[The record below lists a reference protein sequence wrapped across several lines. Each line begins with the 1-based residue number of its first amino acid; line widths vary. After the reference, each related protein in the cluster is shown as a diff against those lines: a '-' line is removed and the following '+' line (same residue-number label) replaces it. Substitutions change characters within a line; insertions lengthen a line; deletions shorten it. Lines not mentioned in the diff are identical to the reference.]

1 MINLL
6 PPNVKSSYIYARK
19 NKIILRWIIVSL
31 IGSIGLIIITTY
43 GLILFKNY
51 QSNDLKQIS
60 SIQKKLN
67 SENIKSTNSQITNF
81 TTTFRLVS
89 KVLGQEI
96 LFSKMITAIGAAMPS
111 GTALSGLSI
120 NNTSTGINLTANA
133 TSYNSATQIQVNL
146 SDPSKNLFKNV
157 DIVSINNNSGS
168 ASNNAYPFVVS
179 LRALFNNTNQFLLIN
194 QPGTKK

>member
-1 MINLL
+1 M
-6 PPNVKSSYIYARK
+6 A
-19 NKIILRWIIVSL
+19 SL
-31 IGSIGLIIITTY
+31 IGSVGLILITTY

-51 QSNDLKQIS
+51 QSNDQKQIY

-96 LFSKMITAIGAAMPS
+96 LFSKMITAIGSAMPS

-168 ASNNAYPFVVS
+168 ASNNNYPFVVS

-194 QPGTKK
+194 QSGSKK